1 MPISIQ
7 TDERRQILVA
17 TVTGQ
22 VTFAACQEFI
32 GSVRTGDRRAWTLIF
47 DMTDATTDITLEQ
60 VPSLA
65 LNVRAALRR
74 EGLRATTVLVAGSD
88 EQFDLMHLY
97 RLMCE
102 QDGVNAINVFR
113 TRQEADTWL
122 GL

>member
-1 MPISIQ
+1 MPISIEA
-7 TDERRQILVA
+7 DDRRQVLVA
-17 TVTGQ
+17 TVTGR
-22 VTFAACQEFI
+22 VTFAACREFI
-32 GSVRTGDRRAWTLIF
+32 ASVRTGDRRAWTLIF
-47 DMTDATTDITLEQ
+47 DMTDATTDITLAQ

-65 LNVRAALRR
+65 LNVRSALLK

-88 EQFDLMHLY
+88 EQFDLMQLY

-102 QDGVNAINVFR
+102 QEGVNAINVFR